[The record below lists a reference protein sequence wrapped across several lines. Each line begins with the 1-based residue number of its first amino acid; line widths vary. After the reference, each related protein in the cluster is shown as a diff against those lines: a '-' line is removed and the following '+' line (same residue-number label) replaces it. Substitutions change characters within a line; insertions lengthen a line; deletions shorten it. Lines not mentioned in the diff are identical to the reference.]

1 MEQAKSRSSAVAP
14 KRRLTAQSRHN
25 NIVGYLF
32 LAPFIIGLLVF
43 TVYPFVYSL
52 YLSFTEYN
60 IVSPPQWIGIDN
72 FVKMFTADDKFWVS
86 FKVTLKFA
94 LVQVPLKLI
103 FSLLVAILLSTKTKL
118 TNVYRAAFYIPSL
131 LGGSV
136 AVAITWVQIWRSDG
150 VVNKLLSSIGLP
162 TNNWLKNPKTALY
175 VLVLLGVW
183 QFGSQMLIFLAG
195 IKDVPHS
202 LHEAAIVDGAGP
214 IRRFF
219 KITLPMLTPCLFF
232 NLINGIIGSMQAFGS
247 AFLVTQGGPMNSTL
261 YYALYQYNQAFGY
274 LHMGYASAMAWFL
287 MLVIV
292 ALTALVFRSSSGWV
306 YYQDDQA

>member
-1 MEQAKSRSSAVAP
+1 M
-14 KRRLTAQSRHN
+14 
-25 NIVGYLF
+25 VGYLF

-261 YYALYQYNQAFGY
+261 YYALYQYNQAFSY